1 MLVWGQGE
9 DICEV
14 MTIKRCSSF
23 PCLILNSHVQWQAK
37 ASQVKK
43 GGSVPLQLLSDD
55 LLFFESLVSKV
66 SGHSL
71 FTFIIF

>member
-1 MLVWGQGE
+1 MLVRGQGE

-43 GGSVPLQLLSDD
+43 GGSVPLQLLSDN
-55 LLFFESLVSKV
+55 LLFESLVSKV
-66 SGHSL
+66 SGRSL

>member
-1 MLVWGQGE
+1 MLIVPMLDLE
-9 DICEV
+9 LTCP
-14 MTIKRCSSF
+14 M
-23 PCLILNSHVQWQAK
+23 AK

-55 LLFFESLVSKV
+55 LLFFESLLSKV